1 MMKKTILLFLLIIT
15 AVVAEAGQPLSSI
28 SATDST
34 FLRMVQR
41 KAFDFFWLEANPANG
56 LIKDRSAS
64 WAPSS
69 IASVGFGLSSI
80 CVASD
85 YGWVTRTAAAD
96 RVLTTLKTF
105 WNGPQGYAAT
115 GMMGRIGFFY
125 HFLHMDTKVREWNS
139 ELSTIDS
146 ALLLAG
152 IIHAMEYFD
161 GGAQAEQD
169 IRAYADSIYRRVNF
183 EAARNN
189 GIALNM
195 GWHPESGWLNSWWIG
210 YNEAMILYILAL
222 GSPTYPIEPALW
234 DNWCGGYNFSTQY
247 GYQYVIFP
255 PLFGHQYSHCWIDFR
270 GIRDKAMTQYGLDY
284 FENSRRAT
292 LAQRAYC
299 DANPKGFAAYSDSLW
314 GITASDV
321 QGGYAARGAPPA
333 QGDDGTLN
341 PTAPGGSMPFAPE
354 ECLQALKAMYNTYCT
369 GGETRLWGP
378 YGFRDA
384 FNPTKNWFGTDYIG
398 IDQGP
403 IVLMIENYLTQRV
416 WETFMKSPYIQTG
429 LQRAGFTKVTG
440 VNGMP
445 AAPRRFGLQ
454 QNFPN
459 PFNPSTTIVFDLPSE
474 GRVRLT
480 VTDLLGKEV
489 AMLADERRPAGT
501 HEVRFDAASLSLPSG
516 VYFYTL
522 AAGGSVQSRKM
533 VLTK

>member
-1 MMKKTILLFLLIIT
+1 
-15 AVVAEAGQPLSSI
+15 
-28 SATDST
+28 
-34 FLRMVQR
+34 
-41 KAFDFFWLEANPANG
+41 
-56 LIKDRSAS
+56 
-64 WAPSS
+64 
-69 IASVGFGLSSI
+69 
-80 CVASD
+80 
-85 YGWVTRTAAAD
+85 
-96 RVLTTLKTF
+96 
-105 WNGPQGYAAT
+105 
-115 GMMGRIGFFY
+115 
-125 HFLHMDTKVREWNS
+125 
-139 ELSTIDS
+139 
-146 ALLLAG
+146 
-152 IIHAMEYFD
+152 
-161 GGAQAEQD
+161 
-169 IRAYADSIYRRVNF
+169 
-183 EAARNN
+183 
-189 GIALNM
+189 
-195 GWHPESGWLNSWWIG
+195 
-210 YNEAMILYILAL
+210 
-222 GSPTYPIEPALW
+222 
-234 DNWCGGYNFSTQY
+234 
-247 GYQYVIFP
+247 
-255 PLFGHQYSHCWIDFR
+255 
-270 GIRDKAMTQYGLDY
+270 
-284 FENSRRAT
+284 
-292 LAQRAYC
+292 
-299 DANPKGFAAYSDSLW
+299 
-314 GITASDV
+314 
-321 QGGYAARGAPPA
+321 
-333 QGDDGTLN
+333 
-341 PTAPGGSMPFAPE
+341 MPFAPE